1 MSTRSDRYD
10 VLVVGAGH
18 AGCEAALASAR
29 MGCRTLLLTMNLD
42 TIGLMSCNPA
52 VGGIGKG
59 QLVKELDA
67 LGGEMGRNT
76 DRTAIHYRRL
86 NTRKG
91 EAVRSS
97 RAQTD
102 RQGYRMALTRVIE
115 RQTNLEI
122 RQASVANVLT
132 RGKQDSRNRGLK
144 ESRGFLESPNPG
156 ILESYSSTAIGVETE
171 TRERYLSKTVILAPG
186 TFLNGLVH
194 IGLEHY
200 PAGRLGEFASIP
212 LSRNLKRLGFRI
224 GRFKTGTPP
233 RLDRRTID
241 FSACTPQP
249 GDEPPQAFSFWTE
262 TRPENKALC
271 HITHTNS
278 KPHRIIRAGLKQS
291 PLYSGVI
298 KGTGVRYCPS
308 IEDKVVR
315 FAQHDLH
322 RVFLE
327 PEGADSIEVYPN
339 GISTSLPLATQMK
352 MLATIPG
359 LEHAHILRPG
369 YAIEHDYSDPTQLH
383 HTLETRIIRNLY
395 FAGQINATTGYE
407 EAAAQGL
414 IAGINAAL
422 RCHDQEPFTIL
433 RSEGYIGV
441 LIDDLVTKGT
451 SEPYRMFTSR
461 VEYRLVLREDNA
473 DLRLA
478 EKGFRLGLLPESDY
492 RKTEARKL
500 ETTRLRQ
507 WLKQTRVMP
516 KQVNPLLKRLGTSS
530 LREPASLDDLLRR
543 PEIALSDLF
552 ETASPDPGVSVQVA
566 DNVEV
571 EVKYAG
577 YIERSL
583 NDIRRFQELESTR
596 IPPRID
602 YARVQGL
609 SNEVREKLIRFKPKN
624 LGQAQRISGVTP
636 AAIFCLMVHLK
647 R

>member
-1 MSTRSDRYD
+1 MSSRPDRYD

-18 AGCEAALASAR
+18 AGCEAALAASR

-42 TIGLMSCNPA
+42 TVGLMSCNPA

-76 DRTAIHYRRL
+76 DRTGIHYRRL

-97 RAQTD
+97 RAQTC
-102 RQGYRMALTRVIE
+102 RQGYRSALTRVVE
-115 RQTNLEI
+115 QQPNLEI
-122 RQASVANVLT
+122 RQATVARVLT
-132 RGKQDSRNRGLK
+132 RGR
-144 ESRGFLESPNPG
+144 
-156 ILESYSSTAIGVETE
+156 TAIGVETE
-171 TRERYLSKTVILAPG
+171 TGEQYRSRTVVLAPG

-194 IGLEHY
+194 IGLEHF
-200 PAGRLGEFASIP
+200 PAGRLGEFPSVQ
-212 LSRNLKRLGFRI
+212 LSRNLKKLGFRV

-249 GDEPPQAFSFWTE
+249 GDEPPLPFSFWTE
-262 TRPENKALC
+262 QPPRNTTLC

-278 KPHRIIRAGLKQS
+278 KTHRVIRAGLKQS
-291 PLYSGVI
+291 PLFSGII

-308 IEDKVVR
+308 VEDKVVR
-315 FAQHDLH
+315 FGHHDAH

-327 PEGADSIEVYPN
+327 PEGVDSIEVYPN
-339 GISTSLPLATQMK
+339 GISTSLPLVVQAK

-359 LEHAHILRPG
+359 LEHARILRPG
-369 YAIEHDYSDPTQLH
+369 YAIEHDYSDPTQLY
-383 HTLETRIIRNLY
+383 HTLETRLFRNLF

-422 RCHDQEPFTIL
+422 RGQDREPFTIL

-441 LIDDLVTKGT
+441 MIDDLVTKGT

-473 DLRLA
+473 DLRLS
-478 EKGFRLGLLPESDY
+478 EKGYRIGLLPESDY
-492 RKTEARKL
+492 RKVEAKKKAVSGMRNWL
-500 ETTRLRQ
+500 RTTRTMPRDVNDLLRE
-507 WLKQTRVMP
+507 
-516 KQVNPLLKRLGTSS
+516 LGTSP
-530 LREPASLDDLLRR
+530 LREPATLEELLRR
-543 PEIALSDLF
+543 PEVGIFDLLKV
-552 ETASPDPGVSVQVA
+552 APQAPPVSTQVA
-566 DNVEV
+566 ENVEV

-577 YIERSL
+577 YIERSM
-583 NDIRRFQELESTR
+583 NDIKQFQELENVR

-609 SNEVREKLIRFKPKN
+609 SNEVREKLTRFKPTN
-624 LGQAQRISGVTP
+624 LGQAERISGVTP
-636 AAIFCLMVHLK
+636 SAILCLMVYLK

>member
-1 MSTRSDRYD
+1 MSSRPDRYD
-10 VLVVGAGH
+10 VIVVGAGH
-18 AGCEAALASAR
+18 AGCEAALAASR
-29 MGCRTLLLTMNLD
+29 MGCRTLLLTMSLD
-42 TIGLMSCNPA
+42 TIALMSCNPA
-52 VGGIGKG
+52 IGGIGKG

-97 RAQTD
+97 RAQTS
-102 RQGYRMALTRVIE
+102 RQGYRIALTQVIE
-115 RQTNLEI
+115 GQPNLEI

-132 RGKQDSRNRGLK
+132 RGK
-144 ESRGFLESPNPG
+144 
-156 ILESYSSTAIGVETE
+156 TAIGAETE
-171 TRERYLSKTVILAPG
+171 TREQYRSKTVILAPG

-194 IGLEHY
+194 IGLEHF
-200 PAGRLGEFASIP
+200 PAGRLGEFPSVS
-212 LSRNLKRLGFRI
+212 LSRNLKWLGFRI

-249 GDEPPQAFSFWTE
+249 GDEPPLPFSFWTE
-262 TRPENKALC
+262 TRPENKAMC

-278 KPHRIIRAGLKQS
+278 KTHRVIRAGLKQS

-308 IEDKVVR
+308 VEDKVVR
-315 FAQHDLH
+315 FAQHDAH
-322 RVFLE
+322 RIFLE
-327 PEGADSIEVYPN
+327 PEGVDSIEVYPN
-339 GISTSLPLATQMK
+339 GISTSLPLATQAK

-359 LEHAHILRPG
+359 LERAHILRPG

-383 HTLETRIIRNLY
+383 HTLETRLIRNLY

-473 DLRLA
+473 DLRLS
-478 EKGFRLGLLPESDY
+478 EKGFRLGLLPQGDY

-500 ETTRLRQ
+500 EISRLRQ
-507 WLKQTRVMP
+507 WLKQTRVTP
-516 KQVNPLLKRLGTSS
+516 KNVNPLLKRLGTPPV
-530 LREPASLDDLLRR
+530 REPAKLEDLLRR
-543 PEIALSDLF
+543 PEVALSDLF
-552 ETASPDPGVSVQVA
+552 QVASPDPLASTQVA

-583 NDIRRFQELESTR
+583 DDIRRFQELESFR

-602 YARVQGL
+602 YARVRGL
-609 SNEVREKLIRFKPKN
+609 SNEVREKLTRFKPSN

-636 AAIFCLMVHLK
+636 AAVFCLMVYLK

>member
-1 MSTRSDRYD
+1 MYHRDMPSRLDRYD
-10 VLVVGAGH
+10 VIVVGAGH

-52 VGGIGKG
+52 IGGIGKG

-97 RAQTD
+97 RAQTS

-115 RQTNLEI
+115 QQANLEI

-132 RGKQDSRNRGLK
+132 RGK
-144 ESRGFLESPNPG
+144 
-156 ILESYSSTAIGVETE
+156 TAIGVETE
-171 TRERYLSKTVILAPG
+171 TREQYRSKTVILAPG

-278 KPHRIIRAGLKQS
+278 KTHRIIRAGLKQS

-315 FAQHDLH
+315 FGHHDMH
-322 RVFLE
+322 RIFLE
-327 PEGADSIEVYPN
+327 PEGVDSIEVYPN
-339 GISTSLPLATQMK
+339 GISTSLPLAVQAK

-359 LEHAHILRPG
+359 LEHARILRPG

-383 HTLETRIIRNLY
+383 HTLETRLFRNLY

-422 RCHDQEPFTIL
+422 HCREQEPFIIL

-473 DLRLA
+473 DLRLS
-478 EKGFRLGLLPESDY
+478 EKGYRIGLLPESDY
-492 RKTEARKL
+492 RKVEAKKKAVSSLRNWLK
-500 ETTRLRQ
+500 TTR
-507 WLKQTRVMP
+507 TMP
-516 KQVNPLLKRLGTSS
+516 RDVNNVLHELGTSPCAS
-530 LREPASLDDLLRR
+530 RQHLKNCSVVLRSESTDLLKVA
-543 PEIALSDLF
+543 PQAPAVSTQIA
-552 ETASPDPGVSVQVA
+552 
-566 DNVEV
+566 
-571 EVKYAG
+571 
-577 YIERSL
+577 
-583 NDIRRFQELESTR
+583 
-596 IPPRID
+596 
-602 YARVQGL
+602 
-609 SNEVREKLIRFKPKN
+609 EKR
-624 LGQAQRISGVTP
+624 
-636 AAIFCLMVHLK
+636 
-647 R
+647 

>member
-1 MSTRSDRYD
+1 MASRLDRYD

-18 AGCEAALASAR
+18 AGCEAALAASR

-76 DRTAIHYRRL
+76 DRAAIHYRRL

-97 RAQTD
+97 RAQTC

-115 RQTNLEI
+115 QQANLEI

-132 RGKQDSRNRGLK
+132 RGK
-144 ESRGFLESPNPG
+144 
-156 ILESYSSTAIGVETE
+156 TAIGVETE
-171 TRERYLSKTVILAPG
+171 TREQYRSRTVILAPG

-194 IGLEHY
+194 IGLEHF
-200 PAGRLGEFASIP
+200 PAGRLGEFPAVQ
-212 LSRNLKRLGFRI
+212 LSRNLRKLGFRV

-249 GDEPPQAFSFWTE
+249 GDEPPQAFSFWTV

-278 KPHRIIRAGLKQS
+278 KTHRIIRLGLKQS
-291 PLYSGVI
+291 PLYSGII

-308 IEDKVVR
+308 IEDKIVR
-315 FAQHDLH
+315 FSQHDAH
-322 RVFLE
+322 RIFLE
-327 PEGADSIEVYPN
+327 PEGNDSIEVYPN
-339 GISTSLPLATQMK
+339 GISTSLPLATQAR

-383 HTLETRIIRNLY
+383 HTLETRLFRNLY

-407 EAAAQGL
+407 EAAAQGI

-422 RCHDQEPFTIL
+422 RCHDREPFIIL

-478 EKGFRLGLLPESDY
+478 EKGYRLGLLPESDY
-492 RKTEARKL
+492 RKTEARKR
-500 ETTRLRQ
+500 EITRLRQ
-507 WLKQTRVMP
+507 WLKQTRVTP
-516 KQVNPLLKRLGTSS
+516 KQANPLLKRLGTSP
-530 LREPASLDDLLRR
+530 LREPATLEDLLRR
-543 PEIALSDLF
+543 PEITLSDLLRV
-552 ETASPDPGVSVQVA
+552 ASPEPGVSAQVA

-571 EVKYAG
+571 EVKYSG

-583 NDIRRFQELESTR
+583 NDIRRFQELEGAR

-609 SNEVREKLIRFKPKN
+609 SNEVREKLIRFKPQN
-624 LGQAQRISGVTP
+624 LGQAQRISGITP

>member
-1 MSTRSDRYD
+1 MDSRIDRYD

-42 TIGLMSCNPA
+42 TVGLMSCNPA
-52 VGGIGKG
+52 IGGIGKG

-97 RAQTD
+97 RAQTS
-102 RQGYRMALTRVIE
+102 RQGYRIALTRVIE
-115 RQTNLEI
+115 QQANLEI

-132 RGKQDSRNRGLK
+132 RGK
-144 ESRGFLESPNPG
+144 
-156 ILESYSSTAIGVETE
+156 TAIGVETE
-171 TRERYLSKTVILAPG
+171 TREQYRSKTVILAPG

-212 LSRNLKRLGFRI
+212 LSRNLKKLGFRV

-278 KPHRIIRAGLKQS
+278 KTHRIIRLGLKQS

-315 FAQHDLH
+315 FGHHDMH
-322 RVFLE
+322 RIFLE
-327 PEGADSIEVYPN
+327 PEGVDSIEVYPN
-339 GISTSLPLATQMK
+339 GISTSLPLTTQAR

-383 HTLETRIIRNLY
+383 HTLETRLIRNLY

-422 RCHDQEPFTIL
+422 RCRDQEPFIIL

-478 EKGFRLGLLPESDY
+478 EKGYRLGLLPESDY
-492 RKTEARKL
+492 RKTEARKR
-500 ETTRLRQ
+500 EITRLRQ
-507 WLKQTRVMP
+507 WLKQTRVTP
-516 KQVNPLLKRLGTSS
+516 NKVNPRLKRLGTSP
-530 LREPASLDDLLRR
+530 LREPAVLEDLLRR

-552 ETASPDPGVSVQVA
+552 EVASPDPGVSAQVA

-571 EVKYAG
+571 EVKYSG

-583 NDIRRFQELESTR
+583 NDIRRFQELEGTR

-609 SNEVREKLIRFKPKN
+609 SNEVREKLIRFKPQN